1 MQVYFADTMKFFL
14 SLYGHK
20 LPVLCMDVSS
30 DSTMLL
36 TGSSDKNIKASA
48 LCVSTTARFP
58 ECAVRSSCSLPPC
71 QAERQC
77 GLSGVRESVHTSLRP
92 ARPCNALL
100 PRYIRL

>member
-1 MQVYFADTMKFFL
+1 MLTRTSPPPPCPRCHVQVYFADTMKFFL

-48 LCVSTTARFP
+48 RGCT
-58 ECAVRSSCSLPPC
+58 C
-71 QAERQC
+71 
-77 GLSGVRESVHTSLRP
+77 
-92 ARPCNALL
+92 
-100 PRYIRL
+100 